1 MEIIV
6 KVIKEN
12 KDGSANAM
20 VDFDKEGLEFLVQ
33 EGLISL
39 ISQAIAHDK
48 NAKAGIKLRKK
59 LSKKKEEFD
68 IDGRC

>member
-12 KDGSANAM
+12 KDGSADAI
-20 VDFDKEGLEFLVQ
+20 VRFDKEGLEFLVQ
-33 EGLISL
+33 EGILSIL
-39 ISQAIAHDK
+39 KQYIEQNK

-59 LSKKKEEFD
+59 LSKKEEFD
-68 IDGRC
+68 VDGRC